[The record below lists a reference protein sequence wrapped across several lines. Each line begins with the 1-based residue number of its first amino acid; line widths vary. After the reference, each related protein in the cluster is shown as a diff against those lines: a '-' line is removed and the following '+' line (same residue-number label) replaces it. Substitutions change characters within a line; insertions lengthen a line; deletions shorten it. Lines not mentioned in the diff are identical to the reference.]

1 MEKDFI
7 IDILQK
13 QIQAA
18 DLIPKGEEI
27 GRVVSVGDGIV
38 SIEGLPNC
46 MFSETVFISSWPADA
61 DEIPVPALVLNL
73 QEYLV
78 EAVVLGDDTQ
88 IHEGDIVKRTDQVL
102 AIPVGEQL
110 LGRVVSPLGKALD
123 GKGAILQEGMV
134 M

>member
-27 GRVVSVGDGIV
+27 GREVSVGDGIV
-38 SIEGLPNC
+38 YIEGLPNC
-46 MFSETVFISSWPADA
+46 MFSETVLISSWPADT

-78 EAVVLGDDTQ
+78 EAVEL
-88 IHEGDIVKRTDQVL
+88 
-102 AIPVGEQL
+102 
-110 LGRVVSPLGKALD
+110 
-123 GKGAILQEGMV
+123 
-134 M
+134 